1 MRNLL
6 LPIFILSLFNSCV
19 TINQGMVG
27 VKRVRGVIDPQV
39 LYEGRVNINPFNTTV
54 FRIPTQ
60 IVNVRVELPLPSKE
74 GLTIQSEISIQ
85 YHVSAASAASLLKEV
100 GLNYQGQLI
109 MPVFRSTTSD
119 VSARFFA
126 KDMHSGQ
133 RANIESEIKNRMNSI
148 LEKYGIIIDNVLLK
162 SIKLP
167 AGLTRAIEEKLEAE
181 QEAQRMQF
189 VKQQQTADAERR
201 IIEAKGEREVKILEA
216 EAEKQT
222 LTLRAEAHANATRL
236 QAEAE
241 AKANQLLGASLS
253 EEVLRY
259 RAIEAFT
266 KLASSPNTKLMI
278 NPTGIPLWG
287 LPQDFMNIS
296 QTTAKKNQ

>member
-6 LPIFILSLFNSCV
+6 LAIFILSLFNSCV